1 MQKMVNWLQEEN
13 KNLKEAVRKVL
24 LLFVVIRDNKEN
36 KFKGER

>member
-24 LLFVVIRDNKEN
+24 LLFVVIRDNKEK